1 MGKINQGILGG
12 FSGKVGNVV
21 GFFWKGEAIMRS
33 LAGNPTNPRTEAQLE
48 QRARFTVAGS
58 LLSSIYA
65 TASSLF
71 TDSYSRSSVGKS
83 TTKVN
88 KLMRNIL
95 NSLQSSAV
103 PATSADDW
111 QVDFAALNISEP
123 RYDGGGTIPVTGLNA
138 SYVSGTTSI
147 DLTWNDN
154 SSTQP
159 GAASTDIVQIVAFP
173 STRDNATGKY
183 IPLGVAMND
192 GDFTRRD
199 QAGSITVPATW
210 AGQTAEVYVIVHSA
224 DDSNRTESVYVGSVT
239 IS

>member
-33 LAGNPTNPRTEAQLE
+33 LAGNPTNPRTEAQLV

-95 NSLQSSAV
+95 NSLQSSAA
-103 PATSADDW
+103 PAINADDW

-138 SYVSGTTSI
+138 SYVSGTNSI
-147 DLTWNDN
+147 DLTWTNN
-154 SSTQP
+154 ESSAP
-159 GAASTDIVQIVAFP
+159 GAAGTDIVQVVAFP

-183 IPLGVAMND
+183 IPLGVVMND

-199 QAGSITVPATW
+199 AQGSVVVPATW

-224 DDSNRTESVYVGSVT
+224 DDRNRTESVYVGSVT